1 MYLFTCT
8 DISNKGTTETLMS
21 IIILMSAAGLV
32 VLAGIYNYFSLC

>member
-8 DISNKGTTETLMS
+8 DIPNKGTTETLMS